1 MTLTIKHNNVSIE
14 IHGTGARRVEIMSK
28 NKPEPSVVIIQN
40 QNLTCTKIFVDPNLR
55 VRKVHTSS
63 ELPEEKKQSQP
74 NANRATESD
83 PLSDTVAS
91 LVEAIGTVMLSDAQ
105 DELGMEAGV
114 GAQVDI
120 RGASADVSTH
130 DVPGRIWTTD

>member
-1 MTLTIKHNNVSIE
+1 M
-14 IHGTGARRVEIMSK
+14 
-28 NKPEPSVVIIQN
+28 VIIQN

-74 NANRATESD
+74 NTNRATESN

-91 LVEAIGTVMLSDAQ
+91 LVEAIGTGTLSDAQ
-105 DELGMEAGV
+105 DKLGMEAGV
-114 GAQVDI
+114 GAHVDI
-120 RGASADVSTH
+120 KRTSADVSVDPQCT
-130 DVPGRIWTTD
+130 R